1 MTVARNYALRGCQRM
16 CDSESQED
24 KCEDCVQHET
34 LIHELGKM
42 GGGTTHCQRKA
53 SFSN

>member
-42 GGGTTHCQRKA
+42 GRQLNAKKA